1 MNSNATMPLVSAI
14 VPARDE
20 EENIARAVESLAAQK
35 ELLEIIVVNDQST
48 DRTAAILGELAERVP
63 QLKTIE
69 IDSLPD
75 GWVGK
80 NYALWRGAE
89 KAEGEWLLFTDADA
103 VHLPGS
109 TRRALECAVETGAE
123 LVSFSPEQETKKW
136 WERALIPFVFAR
148 LAERFRYRLIN
159 DPHSPAAAANGQY
172 ILIRRDVYQAIG
184 GHRAV
189 SAEVLEDVILA
200 YRAKAAGHRIYFGPG
215 TGIVRARMYS
225 TFGAMWQGW
234 VKNLYPLMAG
244 SPKGAAWEIITVF
257 PIIPFVMIMLGVLNW
272 VFVAAGLTLLTGRHI
287 RYALALRSNQKD
299 YPGIQYYVPAV
310 FMYCA
315 ALIAS
320 WRRYSKGSVVWK
332 GREYPVGSVGRP

>member
-1 MNSNATMPLVSAI
+1 MNSSDPTPLVSAI
-14 VPARDE
+14 VPARNE
-20 EENIARAVESLAAQK
+20 EENIARAVESLGAQD
-35 ELLEIIVVNDQST
+35 EVGEIIVVNDQST
-48 DRTAAILGELAERVP
+48 DRTAVILGELGERIP
-63 QLKTIE
+63 RLKAIE

-80 NYALWRGAE
+80 NYALWRGSEHAR
-89 KAEGEWLLFTDADA
+89 GDWLLFTDADA

-109 TRRALECAVETGAE
+109 TQKALECAAETGAE

-148 LAERFRYRLIN
+148 LAERFRYRQIN
-159 DPHSPAAAANGQY
+159 DAQSPAAAANGQY
-172 ILIRRDVYQAIG
+172 ILIKRNVYLAIG

-189 SAEVLEDVILA
+189 SGEVLEDVILA
-200 YRAKAAGHRIYFGPG
+200 HRAKAAGHRIYFGPG
-215 TGIVRARMYS
+215 AGIVRARMYS

-234 VKNLYPLMAG
+234 VKNLYPLMGG
-244 SPKGAAWEIITVF
+244 SPRSVAWEIFTVF
-257 PIIPFVMIMLGVLNW
+257 PLIPFVMMSLGSLHW
-272 VFVAAGLTLLTGRHI
+272 IFLAAGLTLLAGRHI
-287 RYALALRSNQKD
+287 RYAVALRSNQKD
-299 YPGIQYYVPAV
+299 YRGIQYYVPAV

-332 GREYPVGSVGRP
+332 GREYPVGSVGRS